1 MPATL
6 GTRRFGHS
14 VKSGTENSLGFIM
27 TRKEMQYFA
36 FHA

>member
-1 MPATL
+1 MPAAL

-14 VKSGTENSLGFIM
+14 VRSDTENSLGFIM
-27 TRKEMQYFA
+27 TRKEMQCFA